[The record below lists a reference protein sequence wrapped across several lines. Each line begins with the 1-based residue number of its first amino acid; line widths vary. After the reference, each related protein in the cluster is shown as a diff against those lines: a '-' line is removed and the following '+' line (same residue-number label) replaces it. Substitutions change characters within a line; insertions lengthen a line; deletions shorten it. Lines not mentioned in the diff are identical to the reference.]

1 MKTTIQDFI
10 RRNTILTLLG
20 GALLLISACNE
31 VDDVGGDVTTEET
44 EAGSTC
50 DLDKHKLQVTT
61 AYLTS
66 NNFPLLQNIRERT
79 NTETE
84 VEEAELVLVDG
95 ETFINNEETIKK
107 VYNRGA
113 TIAVLAPNLSELK
126 QWKENN
132 SLGFICQEK
141 EK

>member
-20 GALLLISACNE
+20 GGLLLISACNE

-66 NNFPLLQNIRERT
+66 NNFPLLQNKTYLYMLSITIT
-79 NTETE
+79 NSIQWTY
-84 VEEAELVLVDG
+84 LLMML
-95 ETFINNEETIKK
+95 TIYTTNCQT
-107 VYNRGA
+107 V
-113 TIAVLAPNLSELK
+113 
-126 QWKENN
+126 
-132 SLGFICQEK
+132 SLIGLTTRQLL
-141 EK
+141 